1 MQTANYTINARQGS
15 TFQWVWKITSDSN
28 ISPTNLDGHWDL
40 SGYSARMQVRKST
53 KTSSTLLN
61 LTSPSVSGTGIDLT
75 STGYVTVNVPAST
88 MASLPDG
95 KWDYDFEL
103 VETSTGIVSSPLAGK
118 FVISAEVTR

>member
-15 TFQWVWKITSDSN
+15 TFQWVWQIAT
-28 ISPTNLDGHWDL
+28 DGTPWDL
-40 SGYSARMQVRKST
+40 TGYSARMQVRKSV
-53 KTSSTLLN
+53 KTSSTLLS

-75 STGYVTVNVPAST
+75 STGYVTVNVPADT

-103 VETSTGIVSSPLAGK
+103 VETATGTVSAPLAGK
-118 FVISAEVTR
+118 FVVSAEVTR